1 MYFVLLN
8 NGSHKLGDFKSYHS
22 LAPKA
27 QEVKKPIFELSGSE
41 IVGVQND
48 SVAKCD
54 EDFKGLAQK
63 IIKHIQ

>member
-1 MYFVLLN
+1 M
-8 NGSHKLGDFKSYHS
+8 GDFKSYHS